1 LQIVALFLN
10 TDELKTGLPGFKMAI
25 ARMIIIA
32 LKYITV
38 KTFHTL
44 KNGGY
49 RWIRRCREKGNAGI
63 CGGLYL
69 QDDILYPVECPL
81 FHFVLSKPNHFLFGL
96 MFLSNYIPVQIG
108 PSCF

>member
-1 LQIVALFLN
+1 ME
-10 TDELKTGLPGFKMAI
+10 ELKTGLPGFKMAI

-32 LKYITV
+32 WKYITV

-49 RWIRRCREKGNAGI
+49 RWILRCGEKGKAGV
-63 CGGLYL
+63 CGVLFL
-69 QDDILYPVECPL
+69 QDYIYYPAECPL
-81 FHFVLSKPNHFLFGL
+81 FQFVRSKPNHFLFGL

-108 PSCF
+108 APCF